1 MYMDR
6 MLEVGKVDNGYVIEV
21 RVPFKKE
28 KKKESKEMAE
38 AAYPG
43 SGEKKYVAKS
53 SKAVGELISKLLPML
68 EEEFSSE
75 DEFDKAFEDAAE

>member
-6 MLEVGKVDNGYVIEV
+6 MLEVGKVDNGYVVEV
-21 RVPFKKE
+21 RVPYKKD
-28 KKKESKEMAE
+28 KKKESKDMMVG
-38 AAYPG
+38 YPG

-53 SKAVGELISKLLPML
+53 SKAVGELIEKLLPML

>member
-1 MYMDR
+1 MYVDR
-6 MLEVGKVDNGYVIEV
+6 MLEVGKVDNGYVIKV
-21 RVPFKKE
+21 RVPYKKE
-28 KKKESKEMAE
+28 KKKESKEMMAD
-38 AAYPG
+38 YPG

-53 SKAVGELISKLLPML
+53 SKAVGELLAKLLPML